1 MKKHP
6 DFMNLMCDMEIYVD
20 NHAGTMIH
28 EANSYVTGIRKLI
41 MKKAGVSADDFYMK
55 TFEKA
60 VIDDSA
66 YFGNLLEG
74 SIKNIA
80 KDIREDHKKDWDT
93 GDEEHISDKYIA
105 SIKELWEQI
114 NNSETLAP
122 NNGTITNNTDDDDS
136 LTMVDKATVIQWS
149 KKFDLNFAKL
159 TPQETRILIQMITKA
174 SRNPLMRQPSKRT
187 WEEKKEE

>member
-1 MKKHP
+1 
-6 DFMNLMCDMEIYVD
+6 MEIYVD

-28 EANSYVTGIRKLI
+28 EVNSYVTGIRKLI
-41 MKKAGVSADDFYMK
+41 MEKAGVSADDFYMK

-66 YFGNLLEG
+66 YFGDLLEG

-80 KDIREDHKKDWDT
+80 RDIREDHKKDWDT

-114 NNSETLAP
+114 NNSEPGAS
-122 NNGTITNNTDDDDS
+122 NNDASVNMAEDEA
-136 LTMVDKATVIQWS
+136 LTMVDKATVLHWS

-159 TPQETRILIQMITKA
+159 TPEETRTLLQIITKA
-174 SRNPLMRQPSKRT
+174 SRNPLIKQPSKGRG
-187 WEEKKEE
+187 KKK